1 MRIQPPGRGLRS
13 TLVALLCALFF
24 LLAMGTALLSRGF
37 YRAAAAASEE
47 NYAHPPALT
56 YRPTHSRRA
65 DGAVG
70 VGTFGGAD
78 ALVIY
83 EGDYVTLIYCWD
95 GQLRELYTE
104 PGTGLLPADGE
115 GILPVDRL
123 TISAGGALLTLT
135 ADGDSVAVSPRLG
148 WEDAGEVAL

>member
-24 LLAMGTALLSRGF
+24 LLAMGTALLSSGV
-37 YRAAAAASEE
+37 YRAAAAASDE
-47 NYAHPPALT
+47 NYAQRTSLSYLANQI
-56 YRPTHSRRA
+56 RRA

-115 GILPVDRL
+115 GILPVASL
-123 TISAGGALLTLT
+123 TISASGALLTLT